1 MPTDA
6 TIRTATLEDAS
17 ALAGLL
23 SELGYKTSEEQM
35 LMRLSRVIDVNEY
48 ATFVA
53 EVGDKVVGILGVR
66 CGFHYARDGKYAR
79 IIALIVT
86 SSYQGRGIGRL
97 LVDTAENWAKEN
109 GVGRLMANTALHRTS
124 AHRFYEA
131 LSFEH
136 TGRRYVK
143 ILDAEH

>member
-1 MPTDA
+1 MPAIIRAA
-6 TIRTATLEDAS
+6 THEDAS

-23 SELGYKTSEEQM
+23 SELGYKTSEKQM

-66 CGFHYARDGKYAR
+66 CGFHYAR

-86 SSYQGRGIGRL
+86 SSDQGRGIGRL